1 VAQFEDHELWYPG
14 MHHSNTLYI
23 TDTWVVS
30 LCRVSDACNPAH
42 VLVVRLVPSWVVT
55 AMQMDM

>member
-1 VAQFEDHELWYPG
+1 VAVFEDHELWYPG

-30 LCRVSDACNPAH
+30 LCRVSEASTAQRVGVWLCVLCWH
-42 VLVVRLVPSWVVT
+42 VRG
-55 AMQMDM
+55 